1 MEEIELH
8 ETFDRALA
16 RAVGEFHAARDLAL
30 EIEGQPVLGAS
41 REDVEV
47 AAHREQE
54 IFGAL
59 ELAQLARRHQPGV
72 AKRGPGAEDR
82 KRVGQGKCVSVRV
95 NLGGRRII
103 KKKLRITVLKYT
115 TATI

>member
-1 MEEIELH
+1 MELARTPPDRRQETPPARRHLVVEMREEGAGDVADAFGMEEIELH

-59 ELAQLARRHQPGV
+59 ELAQ
-72 AKRGPGAEDR
+72 DR
-82 KRVGQGKCVSVRV
+82 KSTRMNYSQ
-95 NLGGRRII
+95 
-103 KKKLRITVLKYT
+103 
-115 TATI
+115 